1 MLEKGDKIALS
12 VIGILTLLMFVF
24 WTDIRKVVKPRKEE
38 KTKIETSADEQ
49 AKIDYAKGNA
59 EVHVVENWSM
69 PAELHEIS
77 GIAYLEGNRFACVQ
91 DEMGKI
97 FIYNAEQEK
106 IEKTIEFGGA
116 GDYEGIAVTGNTAW
130 VLRADGKILEIK
142 DFMGSKPEMTQHNT
156 SLTAKQ
162 DAEGLHYDAKNN
174 RLLLAIKGY
183 EVNTKDF
190 KGIYAFDLSN
200 KKFNQTPV
208 FKITLNDDVLK
219 EVKKKQKIEPS
230 DLSIHPTTGDLYI
243 LEGAEPKLLIM
254 GQDGKKK
261 KLVWLKNKEFIQ
273 PEGIDFSPEGELFI
287 SNEGQKKKGNIL
299 KVNLNI

>member
-24 WTDIRKVVKPRKEE
+24 WTDIRKVVKPRKVE
-38 KTKIETSADEQ
+38 KTNIESSADEQ
-49 AKIDYAKGNA
+49 AKINYERGLN
-59 EVHVVENWSM
+59 EVEIVEAWSM
-69 PAELHEIS
+69 PKELIEIS
-77 GIAYLEGNRFACVQ
+77 GIAYLDGNRFACVQ

-106 IEKTIEFGGA
+106 IEKAIEFGGT

-130 VLRADGKILEIK
+130 VLRADGKIIEVLNYTS
-142 DFMGSKPEMTQHNT
+142 SKPRVVQHNT
-156 SLTAKQ
+156 TLTSKQ
-162 DAEGLHYDAKNN
+162 DAEGLHYDEKNN

-183 EVNTKDF
+183 EANTKDF
-190 KGIYAFDLSN
+190 KGIYAFDLKN
-200 KKFNQTPV
+200 KQFNQTPV
-208 FKITLNDDVLK
+208 YKITLDDAVFK
-219 EVKKKQKIEPS
+219 DVKKKQKIEPS

-287 SNEGQKKKGNIL
+287 SNEGQKKKANIL